1 MSQRSHRSRS
11 PTDSVDSADSGH
23 RNDLSFGG
31 LIEKLKAN
39 KGHALVAIGFIAVL
53 GIVGYRY
60 YGSTIAQAFKS

>member
-1 MSQRSHRSRS
+1 MSHRSNNSRS
-11 PTDSVDSADSGH
+11 PTDSVNSANSGH
-23 RNDLSFGG
+23 RNDLSFDV

-39 KGHALVAIGFIAVL
+39 KGHVLVAIGFIAVL

>member
-1 MSQRSHRSRS
+1 
-11 PTDSVDSADSGH
+11 VDSADSGH